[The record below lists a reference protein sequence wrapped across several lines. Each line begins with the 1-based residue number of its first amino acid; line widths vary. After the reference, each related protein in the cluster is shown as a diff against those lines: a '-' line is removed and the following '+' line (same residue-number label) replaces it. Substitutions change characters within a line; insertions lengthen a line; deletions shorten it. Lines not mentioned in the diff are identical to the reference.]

1 MKKIPATFLFIA
13 LSLPAFSQNPLP
25 GVASGKI
32 DLVEQF
38 QSKYVTARNI
48 DIWLPEGYPGAGK
61 YAVWYMHDGQM
72 LYDPSQT
79 WNQQAWDIDDV
90 AGQLM
95 AENKA
100 RDVIVVGIWNGGPT
114 RHQDYFPQKPF
125 ERLTQIEKDTVI
137 AQLQRAGRTKDIFRP
152 QSDNYLKF
160 IVKELKPYIDR
171 TYATHTDRQ
180 NTFIAG
186 SSMGGLISLY
196 ALEEYPQVFGGAGCL
211 STHWPAGGN
220 SLVDWMGGALPHAGQ
235 HKLYFDYGTATLDA
249 AYAPYQNRM
258 DRHVAAAGYRPGI
271 DCLTEK
277 FIGAEHS
284 ERAWRKRV
292 HIPLRFLLG
301 SSS

>member
-1 MKKIPATFLFIA
+1 MLAAVVETPVARARLE
-13 LSLPAFSQNPLP
+13 AFPSQYIRPRT
-25 GVASGKI
+25 
-32 DLVEQF
+32 VE
-38 QSKYVTARNI
+38 V
-48 DIWLPEGYPGAGK
+48 WLPPRYTDGAGR
-61 YAVWYMHDGQM
+61 YPVLYMHDGQN
-72 LYDPSQT
+72 LFDPV
-79 WNQQAWDIDDV
+79 V
-90 AGQLM
+90 AYGGADWGIEPAILKLI
-95 AENKA
+95 AEGVTSGA
-100 RDVIVVGIWNGGPT
+100 IVVGVWNSGVT
-114 RHQDYFPQKPF
+114 RWREYLPEKFVRASWRRMLKARIATRLQGLPF
-125 ERLTQIEKDTVI
+125 
-137 AQLQRAGRTKDIFRP
+137 
-152 QSDNYLKF
+152 SDNYLRF
-160 IVKELKPYIDR
+160 LVFELKPFIDAHYR
-171 TYATHTDRQ
+171 SLPDRPHTYVM
-180 NTFIAG
+180 G